1 MKIERAGLEQVNQVA
16 PLFDRYRQFY
26 EQPRDEPRC
35 REYLEQRLSN
45 DESIVFLAT
54 EDTGRPI
61 GFTQLYATFCSVDLI
76 TRLVLYDLYVEANVR
91 RRGVARALMDE
102 ALRFARENGYERLTL
117 ETAVDNFPGQKLYEK
132 EGWKKDNEFYTYH
145 LSVS

>member
-26 EQPRDEPRC
+26 EQPTDEPRC

-54 EDTGRPI
+54 KDTGQPI
-61 GFTQLYATFCSVDLI
+61 GFT
-76 TRLVLYDLYVEANVR
+76 
-91 RRGVARALMDE
+91 
-102 ALRFARENGYERLTL
+102 
-117 ETAVDNFPGQKLYEK
+117 
-132 EGWKKDNEFYTYH
+132 
-145 LSVS
+145 